1 MDKNRQTQQSPHN
14 DDIDRHGAGSEHK
27 GKERAGSSHAN
38 DPAPSRNQD
47 RGVLHQMAS
56 SASRLAR
63 SVASSNPAAVDLDA
77 LSEAKSGQTEGAF
90 SMTREWFAE
99 NGYKHAQDPTES
111 ISLAGSSGSS
121 AAFRQAAR
129 TTSAQRISPPGG
141 FNRENTSL
149 RHSGDIPTDMA
160 FTDRPTQSHQVK
172 LAEHLDGHGVVE
184 FLSQKTPTSMSTGGI
199 SVLAS
204 SLSGSSAQGQNIQA
218 LSSANPADPVSYLQ
232 GATYTTDMEA
242 LDHHVPRETQ
252 GQTASTSAPSAS
264 PAGLAKAW
272 DEHSASILEEWELNE
287 AWDRAWMD
295 TTWSSVQKKEKP
307 ADEKVPTADPVLP
320 SNKNLSYLL
329 KPRI

>member
-1 MDKNRQTQQSPHN
+1 M
-14 DDIDRHGAGSEHK
+14 
-27 GKERAGSSHAN
+27 
-38 DPAPSRNQD
+38 
-47 RGVLHQMAS
+47 V
-56 SASRLAR
+56 
-63 SVASSNPAAVDLDA
+63 
-77 LSEAKSGQTEGAF
+77 
-90 SMTREWFAE
+90 FAE
-99 NGYKHAQDPTES
+99 R
-111 ISLAGSSGSS
+111 
-121 AAFRQAAR
+121 F
-129 TTSAQRISPPGG
+129 
-141 FNRENTSL
+141 
-149 RHSGDIPTDMA
+149 
-160 FTDRPTQSHQVK
+160 TQSHQVK
-172 LAEHLDGHGVVE
+172 LAEDLDGHSVVE

-204 SLSGSSAQGQNIQA
+204 SIPEPSAHGQNIQA
-218 LSSANPADPVSYLQ
+218 LSSAKPADPVSYLQ

-242 LDHHVPRETQ
+242 LAHHVPRGMQ